1 MFQKCCHENAYFCGG
16 IFDFCFIFLLSTKW
30 STKKNIYFTHSVKL
44 IDNYVPNHKRI
55 SFDKIYLFLISIYFI
70 KLFQTYQFHDDS
82 SSASKQLILNLCVKV
97 RPTYPAGTY
106 LGQPLTT

>member
-1 MFQKCCHENAYFCGG
+1 MYET
-16 IFDFCFIFLLSTKW
+16 ITK
-30 STKKNIYFTHSVKL
+30 
-44 IDNYVPNHKRI
+44 I

-82 SSASKQLILNLCVKV
+82 SSPSKQLILNLCVKV
-97 RPTYPAGTY
+97 QPTYPAGIY